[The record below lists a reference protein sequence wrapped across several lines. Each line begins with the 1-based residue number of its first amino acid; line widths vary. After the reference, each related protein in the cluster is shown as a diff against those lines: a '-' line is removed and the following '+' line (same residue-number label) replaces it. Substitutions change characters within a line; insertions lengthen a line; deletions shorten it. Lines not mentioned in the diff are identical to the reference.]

1 MEPGYGYN
9 KEKTGKRE
17 EKIVNILQNLLELY
31 NHLSPDSTYRVVV
44 KGILENLD
52 QMQNVTIYDVA
63 EITNSSRTTVWRMV
77 QKMGYHNFSDFR
89 HALQNA
95 VSQYTYYNRIIPAKY
110 CGDPS
115 RLLEQVTAQLNNASR
130 LLERNCSPELI
141 SGLTEEIYEA
151 DKIRFYLPFQL
162 SFVYSFQQNMAKSG
176 KDTAYCVLQPDML
189 EDAETLDTKSIV
201 IISTIEYAETLDM
214 HVVFQKIHEKEAKI
228 WLAGDARTQYHRFAD
243 RILLDEEAGPV
254 SWLPAFEAFI
264 LTLSEYYRFRYIDDI

>member
-1 MEPGYGYN
+1 M
-9 KEKTGKRE
+9 
-17 EKIVNILQNLLELY
+17 NILQNLLELY
-31 NHLSPDSTYRVVV
+31 NHLAPDSTYRVVV

-52 QMQNVTIYDVA
+52 LMQDATIYDVA

-110 CGDPS
+110 CSDPS
-115 RLLEQVTAQLNNASR
+115 TLLEKITAQLNDASR
-130 LLERNCSPELI
+130 ILERNCSPELI
-141 SGLTEEIYEA
+141 LELTDEIYKA

-162 SFVYSFQQNMAKSG
+162 SFVYSFQQNLAKSG
-176 KDTAYCVLQPDML
+176 KDTAYCALQPDMI
-189 EDAETLDTKSIV
+189 EDAGTLDEQSIV

-214 HVVFQKIHEKEAKI
+214 RAVFRKIDEKNAKI
-228 WLAGDARTQYHRFAD
+228 WLAGDAGTQYHRFAD
-243 RILLDEEAGPV
+243 RILMDEESGPV